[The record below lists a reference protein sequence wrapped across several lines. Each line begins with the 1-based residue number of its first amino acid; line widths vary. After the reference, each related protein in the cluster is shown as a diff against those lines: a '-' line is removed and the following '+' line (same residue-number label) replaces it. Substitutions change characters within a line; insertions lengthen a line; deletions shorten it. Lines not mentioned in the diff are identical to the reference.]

1 MIPVSIYEIQI
12 KTVPPL
18 SATAVGPA
26 PRQSFRQMPRSFH
39 QPPPNLLGSFFA
51 RGRGTADESPLIF
64 RSRVSMAHAMAAAA
78 NKINTKIKPPI
89 SLMISPYRHDD

>member
-1 MIPVSIYEIQI
+1 MPVVSANAPQLPADVGVEEKSIMVAPIPDIR
-12 KTVPPL
+12 TN
-18 SATAVGPA
+18 
-26 PRQSFRQMPRSFH
+26 

-51 RGRGTADESPLIF
+51 KGRDTAAESPLIF

-89 SLMISPYRHDD
+89 SLMISPYRRDD